1 MRRLPLRAGLLED
14 PKSCAYGI
22 VGGLAA
28 YPLAIAF
35 LGQSAADI
43 AFTAYVVPF
52 LISTV
57 AGSILAG
64 ILLFALQ
71 KNGSLKAMQ
80 SALER

>member
-1 MRRLPLRAGLLED
+1 MLFR
-14 PKSCAYGI
+14 STGI

-71 KNGSLKAMQ
+71 KNGGLKAMQ